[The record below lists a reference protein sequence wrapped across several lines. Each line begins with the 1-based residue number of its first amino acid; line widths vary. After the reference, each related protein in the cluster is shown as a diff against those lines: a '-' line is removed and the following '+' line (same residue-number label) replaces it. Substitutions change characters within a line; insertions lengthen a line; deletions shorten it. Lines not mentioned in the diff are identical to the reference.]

1 MLNNQKVMRFTLLAF
16 AASTVLLTGCQ
27 TTKERVLDSS
37 ADGQTSVELRAMQ
50 SRSFD
55 TVDKQK
61 TMRSVIATLQDLGFV
76 VDKADLDLGSVSATK
91 LSGYALRITVS
102 VRPGA
107 SGKNMIVRANA
118 QYNNMPVNDAK
129 TYQDFFV
136 SLQKSMFLQANN
148 VD

>member
-1 MLNNQKVMRFTLLAF
+1 MLNKRSLRWMLLPLVVI
-16 AASTVLLTGCQ
+16 TVLLTGCQ
-27 TTKERVLDSS
+27 TMKERVLDSS
-37 ADGQTSVELRAMQ
+37 ADGQTSVELRAIQ

-55 TVDKQK
+55 TADKQK

-91 LSGYALRITVS
+91 LSGYALRMTVS
-102 VRPGA
+102 VRPGS

-118 QYNNMPVNDAK
+118 QYNITAVTDPK
-129 TYQDFFV
+129 PYQDFFV
-136 SLQKSMFLQANN
+136 SLQKSTFLTANN